1 MIKRTCILFLSMF
14 LFTGTLTKADEGMWL
29 PLLLKQLNEGDM
41 QKLGLK
47 LSADDIYNINKS
59 SLKDAIVHLGGFCTG
74 EMISGDGLL
83 LTNHHCGF
91 DAIQSNSSVEN
102 DYITKGYWAMTR

>member
-1 MIKRTCILFLSMF
+1 MIKRFLVVMTAF
-14 LFTGTLTKADEGMWL
+14 LLLVGTTTKADEGMWI

-59 SLKDAIVHLGGFCTG
+59 SLKDAIVHFGGFCTG
-74 EMISGDGLL
+74 EMISEDGLI

-102 DYITKGYWAMTR
+102 DYITI